1 MKSKKNKV
9 DNTGME
15 RIQIPKEE
23 QETTIVLDP
32 ITKSATVYSCVP
44 SMVKKIESM
53 CGEDEVEVI
62 SNDKYGIKVRVPYKW
77 IKISKPRKREC
88 TDEQKAILKE
98 RLERARAIKNGIQ
111 IG

>member
-1 MKSKKNKV
+1 MEKKYFVSK
-9 DNTGME
+9 D
-15 RIQIPKEE
+15 E
-23 QETTIVLDP
+23 QETVITISPVDK
-32 ITKSATVYSCVP
+32 TATVYSCVP
-44 SMVKKIESM
+44 SVVKKIESM
-53 CGEDEVEVI
+53 CGDDEVEVI

-111 IG
+111 IS